1 MIRPSLES
9 GILVLELD
17 APPDNA
23 LTTALLEELSGAV
36 AAASRD
42 PGVAGLVLASALPKV
57 FSAGLS
63 VPELAPGAGLGT
75 APFRRLIEAHRALA
89 GFPKPSVA
97 AVGGLAVLGGWILA
111 MACDS
116 RVFGED
122 AKCTLSEVR
131 LGLSPTEALVRTS
144 LSLAR
149 DPGAVRR
156 MVLRGGPLRAEEAR
170 AAGLAD
176 LVVAAGEVR
185 EASVREARSLGRAPS
200 GAFAAVKRDIRAA
213 WGLDDPAL
221 WERSVKAF
229 EALHGGPEA
238 RDGLAAAAEKA
249 ARRAG
254 GGDVL

>member
-1 MIRPSLES
+1 MIRRSTDS
-9 GILVLELD
+9 GVLVLELD

-23 LTTALLEELSGAV
+23 LTTALLDELARAV
-36 AAASRD
+36 GAAAGD
-42 PGVAGLVLASALPKV
+42 PAVKGLVLASARPRV
-57 FSAGLS
+57 FSSGLS
-63 VPELAPGAGLGT
+63 VPELAPDAGLGT
-75 APFRRLIEAHRALA
+75 APFRRLISAHRALA
-89 GFPKPSVA
+89 AFPKPSTA

-111 MACDS
+111 LGCDA
-116 RVFGED
+116 RVFSAD

-156 MVLRGGPLRAEEAR
+156 MVLKGGPLRADEAL

-176 LVVAAGEVR
+176 AVVPASELR
-185 EASVREARSLGRAPS
+185 EAAVREARSLGRVPP
-200 GAFAAVKRDIRAA
+200 GAYAAVKRDLRAA

-221 WERSVKAF
+221 WERSVGAF
-229 EALHGGPEA
+229 EALHAGAEA
-238 RDGLAAAAEKA
+238 RAGLAAAAGKA
-249 ARRAG
+249 MRRAG

>member
-1 MIRPSLES
+1 MTRTSLDS
-9 GILVLELD
+9 GILVVELD

-23 LTTALLEELSGAV
+23 LTTALLEGLTALVSE
-36 AAASRD
+36 ASRN
-42 PGVAGLVLASALPKV
+42 PEVRGLVLASAFPKV

-75 APFRRLIEAHRALA
+75 RPFRSLIDAHKALA

-111 MACDS
+111 LGCDL
-116 RVFGED
+116 RVFSDD

-156 MVLRGGPLRAEEAR
+156 MVLKGTPLKAEEAL

-176 LVVAAGEVR
+176 LVVSGAELR
-185 EASVREARSLGRAPS
+185 ASALREARSLGRVPP
-200 GAFAAVKRDIRAA
+200 GAYAAVKRDVRAA
-213 WGLDDPAL
+213 WGLDDGAL
-221 WERSVKAF
+221 WDRSVAAF
-229 EALHGGPEA
+229 ERLHSGAEA
-238 RDGLAAAAEKA
+238 REGLAAAARKA
-249 ARRAG
+249 ARREG